1 LDLQHLH
8 LHVLELLDLEIIL
21 SANLQEQDQ
30 QIQQVCQDQ
39 WVDQLD
45 RVVLVDLDLVDQVV
59 QDLADQIVDLVV
71 PEVLEDL
78 DLVDQVVQDQE
89 AQIVDQ
95 VVPEVLVDLD
105 LVDQVVQ
112 DLVAQIADLE
122 ILVDLDLED
131 QADQI
136 ADLEVLVDQD
146 QVDQIVDQEV
156 PEVLVA
162 TDQVDQVE
170 FQPCLVFNHRVVPD
184 NVVELEAA
192 VTQLELLVV
201 KEGLIKNV
209 QNQNVKNVKSL
220 KISWKHHN
228 LVVCNY
234 QKVMAE

>member
-1 LDLQHLH
+1 
-8 LHVLELLDLEIIL
+8 
-21 SANLQEQDQ
+21 
-30 QIQQVCQDQ
+30 
-39 WVDQLD
+39 
-45 RVVLVDLDLVDQVV
+45 VVLVDLDLVDQVV
-59 QDLADQIVDLVV
+59 QDQADQIVDLVV
-71 PEVLEDL
+71 LEVLVDL

-89 AQIVDQ
+89 AQIVD
-95 VVPEVLVDLD
+95 
-105 LVDQVVQ
+105 
-112 DLVAQIADLE
+112 LE
-122 ILVDLDLED
+122 ILVDLDPED
-131 QADQI
+131 QVDLI
-136 ADLEVLVDQD
+136 VDLEVPEVLVGQD
-146 QVDQIVDQEV
+146 QEALIVDLVV

-192 VTQLELLVV
+192 VTQLELLVA

-234 QKVMAE
+234 QKVMAEQFV

>member
-1 LDLQHLH
+1 MEIILLDLQHLH
-8 LHVLELLDLEIIL
+8 LLVLELLDLEIIL
-21 SANLQEQDQ
+21 SANLQVQDQ
-30 QIQQVCQDQ
+30 QIQLVCQDL

-45 RVVLVDLDLVDQVV
+45 PVVLVDLDQADQVV
-59 QDLADQIVDLVV
+59 QDQADQIVDL
-71 PEVLEDL
+71 
-78 DLVDQVVQDQE
+78 
-89 AQIVDQ
+89 

-112 DLVAQIADLE
+112 DQADQIVDLE
-122 ILVDLDLED
+122 ILVDLDLADQADLIVDLEVPEVSVDQD

-136 ADLEVLVDQD
+136 VDL
-146 QVDQIVDQEV
+146 
-156 PEVLVA
+156 EVLVA
-162 TDQVDQVE
+162 TDRVDQVE
-170 FQPCLVFNHRVVPD
+170 FQPCLVFNHRVVLD

-201 KEGLIKNV
+201 KEGLTKNV

-228 LVVCNY
+228 LAVCNY

>member
-8 LHVLELLDLEIIL
+8 LLVQELLDLEIIL

-30 QIQQVCQDQ
+30 QIQLECQDL

-59 QDLADQIVDLVV
+59 QDQADQIVDLVV
-71 PEVLEDL
+71 L
-78 DLVDQVVQDQE
+78 
-89 AQIVDQ
+89 
-95 VVPEVLVDLD
+95 EVLVDLD

-112 DLVAQIADLE
+112 DLVAQIVDLE

-131 QADQI
+131 QVDLI
-136 ADLEVLVDQD
+136 VDLEVPVVLVDQD
-146 QVDQIVDQEV
+146 QVDQIVDQVV

-170 FQPCLVFNHRVVPD
+170 FQPCLGFNHRVVLD

-192 VTQLELLVV
+192 VTQLELLVA

>member
-1 LDLQHLH
+1 MDLQHLH
-8 LHVLELLDLEIIL
+8 LLVQELLDLEIIL

-30 QIQQVCQDQ
+30 QIQLVCQDQ

-59 QDLADQIVDLVV
+59 QDQADQIV
-71 PEVLEDL
+71 
-78 DLVDQVVQDQE
+78 
-89 AQIVDQ
+89 
-95 VVPEVLVDLD
+95 
-105 LVDQVVQ
+105 
-112 DLVAQIADLE
+112 DLE

-131 QADQI
+131 QVDLIVDLVVQVVDPEILVDLDLVDQADLI
-136 ADLEVLVDQD
+136 VDLEVLEVSVDQD
-146 QVDQIVDQEV
+146 LVDQIVDQVV

-170 FQPCLVFNHRVVPD
+170 FQPCLVFNHRVVLD
-184 NVVELEAA
+184 NVVELEGA
-192 VTQLELLVV
+192 VTQLELLVA

-234 QKVMAE
+234 QKVMAEQFV

>member
-8 LHVLELLDLEIIL
+8 LLVQELLDLEIIR

-30 QIQQVCQDQ
+30 QIQLECQDL

-59 QDLADQIVDLVV
+59 QDQADQIVDLVV
-71 PEVLEDL
+71 LEVLVDL

-89 AQIVDQ
+89 AQIVD
-95 VVPEVLVDLD
+95 
-105 LVDQVVQ
+105 
-112 DLVAQIADLE
+112 LE

-131 QADQI
+131 QVDQI
-136 ADLEVLVDQD
+136 VDLVVPEVLVDQD
-146 QVDQIVDQEV
+146 QVDQIVDLVV

-170 FQPCLVFNHRVVPD
+170 FQPCLGFNHRVVLD

-192 VTQLELLVV
+192 VTQLELLVA

>member
-1 LDLQHLH
+1 
-8 LHVLELLDLEIIL
+8 
-21 SANLQEQDQ
+21 
-30 QIQQVCQDQ
+30 
-39 WVDQLD
+39 
-45 RVVLVDLDLVDQVV
+45 VVLVDLDLVDQVV
-59 QDLADQIVDLVV
+59 QDQADQIVDLVV
-71 PEVLEDL
+71 L
-78 DLVDQVVQDQE
+78 
-89 AQIVDQ
+89 
-95 VVPEVLVDLD
+95 EVLVDLD

-112 DLVAQIADLE
+112 DQADQIVDLE

-131 QADQI
+131 QVDLIVDLAV
-136 ADLEVLVDQD
+136 LEVSVDQD
-146 QVDQIVDQEV
+146 QEALIVDQVV

-170 FQPCLVFNHRVVPD
+170 FQPCLGFNHRVVLD

-192 VTQLELLVV
+192 VTQLELLVA

>member
-1 LDLQHLH
+1 
-8 LHVLELLDLEIIL
+8 
-21 SANLQEQDQ
+21 
-30 QIQQVCQDQ
+30 
-39 WVDQLD
+39 
-45 RVVLVDLDLVDQVV
+45 VVL
-59 QDLADQIVDLVV
+59 
-71 PEVLEDL
+71 
-78 DLVDQVVQDQE
+78 
-89 AQIVDQ
+89 
-95 VVPEVLVDLD
+95 EVLVDLD

-112 DLVAQIADLE
+112 DLVAQIVDLE

-136 ADLEVLVDQD
+136 VDLV
-146 QVDQIVDQEV
+146 V

-170 FQPCLVFNHRVVPD
+170 FQPCLGFNHRVVLD

-192 VTQLELLVV
+192 VTQLELLVA